1 MTIDELLIYGRE
13 TLQDAGIDNCMHEAR
28 YLLESLLRADRN
40 YIFMHGQDTVA
51 DAQYEQYQVW
61 IKRRATHY
69 PMQYIIGE
77 QPFMDFIFYV
87 DENVL
92 IPRQDTEVLVEE
104 AMKHLSSGM
113 QVLDLCCGSG
123 CIGLSLCKLTGVHV
137 TLADISEGA
146 LSVTMR
152 NVRKLSLEECPQVQ
166 VVQSDLFDR
175 LTGKYDMILSN
186 PPYIRSDVIPTLM
199 EEVREY
205 EPMLALDGREDGLYF
220 YRRIADEARKFLN
233 EEGYLLFEIGYDQG
247 DDLREI
253 LVGAGYSEIQVL
265 KDLAGLDRVVKARYM
280 GVR

>member
-1 MTIDELLIYGRE
+1 MTITQLLQYARE
-13 TLQDAGIDNCMHEAR
+13 QLENANILNSMNEAR
-28 YLLESLLRADRN
+28 YMLEALLKVDRN
-40 YIFMHGQDTVA
+40 YLFMHGPETVE
-51 DAQYEQYQVW
+51 DVRCEQYRQWVK
-61 IKRRATHY
+61 KRSTHY

-77 QPFMDFIFYV
+77 QPFMDFTFYV

-104 AMKHLSSGM
+104 AVKYLSQDM

-123 CIGLSLCKLTGVHV
+123 CIGLSLGRLTGAHV

-146 LSVTMR
+146 IAVTKR
-152 NVRKLSLEECPQVQ
+152 NAQRLGLQAGIIL
-166 VVQSDLFDR
+166 SDLFEKIEQ
-175 LTGKYDMILSN
+175 KYDMIVSN
-186 PPYIRSDVIPTLM
+186 PPYIRSDVIPSLM

-220 YRRIADEARKFLN
+220 YRRIVDEARKFLN
-233 EEGYLLFEIGYDQG
+233 EDGYLLFEIGYDQG

-265 KDLAGLDRVVKARYM
+265 KDLAGLDRVVTARYA
-280 GVR
+280 GSK